1 MSRDEVR
8 FQPSLFFSSPFGFN
22 SRILSC
28 KPCAYFLKLLFF
40 SDATTTET
48 KKKKPRPSAE
58 YMASLNKDPKIA
70 AFRVK
75 QAQKNAEQVK
85 REAALMEEQEEE
97 EWEEEEENE
106 EEEFGREEE
115 EFERERRQQTSN
127 PKTPGDEEE
136 RKTKKRK
143 QKESFERKEGV

>member
-97 EWEEEEENE
+97 GWEEEDEEEEE
-106 EEEFGREEE
+106 EEFM
-115 EFERERRQQTSN
+115 RRQQTSN

-143 QKESFERKEGV
+143 QKESAERKEGV

>member
-97 EWEEEEENE
+97 GWEEEDEEEEE
-106 EEEFGREEE
+106 EEFMRK
-115 EFERERRQQTSN
+115 QQTSN

-143 QKESFERKEGV
+143 QKESAERKEGV